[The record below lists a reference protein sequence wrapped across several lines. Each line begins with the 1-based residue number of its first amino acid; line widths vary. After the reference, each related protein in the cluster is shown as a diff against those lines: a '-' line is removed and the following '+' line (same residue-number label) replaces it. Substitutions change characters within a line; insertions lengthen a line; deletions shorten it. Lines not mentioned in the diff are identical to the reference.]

1 LLKFRSPRVDISQG
15 SSTSVISRQA
25 NAEPADTEVT
35 AAAEAAAAID
45 RSPAAII
52 VRWLDGQLMSWSDG
66 AEHLLGYTHDEA
78 AAVPLTAA
86 WPGGDRF
93 TFEEVAARLAR
104 GQPVPSLAGMC
115 LRKGGAVVEVS
126 AVVSPVRDDAGA
138 VIGVCAILRDRSD
151 RTEAEKRL
159 AEEQNRW
166 EGAFDNAP
174 IGMALVDLD
183 GGWLAVNRALCR
195 LLGRDEAEL
204 LKTDFQ
210 SLTHPDD
217 LGRDLEELARVV
229 AGETERY
236 EMEKRY
242 LKPDESVVWALLSVS
257 LVRDYEKRPL
267 YFVSQLQDITA
278 RKDSEAELQRYS
290 ARLTEL
296 ARQDP
301 LTGLS
306 NYREFHAMLDSE
318 LERGRRYRQ
327 QWSLVLFDVDGFEA
341 INARDRFEGDR
352 VLHEVGTAITS
363 ACRASDL
370 AARIGGDEFALI
382 LPSTSEEEA
391 IMAALR
397 IAAEVARA
405 GIASLSFGAASW
417 PRDGDSKELL
427 LLRAD
432 MQLRSA
438 QAGSREAAASRHLA
452 SIAAGDRTTDAIHEI
467 LSVARQ
473 HLGMELAY
481 LSEIGGSTQTFIA
494 TSGDAAS
501 FGIGEGSTLD
511 IDVSYCKRMLAGE
524 VPNLVPVVAQAP
536 ALAVLPVTTDAGIGS
551 YIGVPVRLSN
561 GHVYGSLCAVS
572 HDRRE
577 AVDQVHVRILDS
589 LARLIA
595 SHIEHDAQ
603 HAADRRSDAE
613 LAGMD
618 ALLSA
623 LSARDHYT
631 GAHSQTVVGLAT
643 DVARSLGL
651 SDEQVRDVGQ
661 VARLHDIGKVGIPD
675 SILQKRGP
683 LNDTEWELM
692 RQHPAIGARIL
703 SSTRTL
709 AHLAPAVKAEHERFD
724 GHGYPDGL
732 VADAIPL
739 ASRITF
745 ACDAYHAMTSDRPYR
760 TALDHETALGELRA
774 GAGSQF
780 DPQVVD
786 ALLNTVGASKTT
798 DGAEEDPPPS
808 TPRDV
813 LIAHTPRQTPLWEPH
828 PVRGSPAAIG
838 DARARCRRC
847 GAHVRAVVTRA
858 AIGGNCTNC
867 GSYDLD
873 LTDVSMGR

>member
-1 LLKFRSPRVDISQG
+1 MISQ
-15 SSTSVISRQA
+15 QA
-25 NAEPADTEVT
+25 NSEPADTEAAT
-35 AAAEAAAAID
+35 AAAAESID
-45 RSPAAII
+45 HSAAAII
-52 VRWLDGQLMSWSDG
+52 VRWLDGRLMSWSDG
-66 AEHLLGYTHDEA
+66 AQHLLGYTHEEA
-78 AAVPLTAA
+78 AGVPLTAA

-93 TFEEVAARLAR
+93 TFEEVAARLVR

-126 AVVSPVRDDAGA
+126 AVVSPVLNDACE

-166 EGAFDNAP
+166 EGAFHNAP

-195 LLGRDEAEL
+195 LLGRGESEL

-217 LGRDLEELARVV
+217 LGPDLEELARTV
-229 AGETERY
+229 AGETECY

-242 LKPDESVVWALLSVS
+242 LRPDGSIVWAVLSVS

-290 ARLTEL
+290 ERLTEL

-352 VLHEVGTAITS
+352 VLHEVGTAITA

-370 AARIGGDEFALI
+370 GARIGGDEFALI
-382 LPSTSEEEA
+382 MPNTSEEEA

-438 QAGSREAAASRHLA
+438 QLGSREAAAHRQSA
-452 SIAAGDRTTDAIHEI
+452 SVAGDHTTDAIHEI

-494 TSGDAAS
+494 ISGDAAS

-511 IDVSYCKRMLAGE
+511 LDVSYCQRMLSGE
-524 VPNLVPVVAQAP
+524 VPNLVPAVAHAP
-536 ALAVLPVTTDAGIGS
+536 ALAVLPVTADAGIGA
-551 YIGVPVRLSN
+551 YVGVPVRLSN
-561 GHVYGSLCAVS
+561 GHLYGSLCAVS

-577 AVDQVHVRILDS
+577 VFADGHLRILDS

-651 SDEQVRDVGQ
+651 SEQQVRDVGQ
-661 VARLHDIGKVGIPD
+661 VSRLHDIGKVGIPD

-683 LNDTEWELM
+683 LSDTEWELM

-724 GHGYPDGL
+724 GQGYPDGL
-732 VADAIPL
+732 LGDAIPL

-760 TALDHETALGELRA
+760 SALDHETALGELRA

-780 DPQVVD
+780 DPQVVE
-786 ALLNTVGASKTT
+786 ALLKTVGAATRT
-798 DGAEEDPPPS
+798 DGAEPDPPPS

-828 PVRGSPAAIG
+828 ASGGSPSAIG

-847 GAHVRAVVTRA
+847 GAQVRAVVTRA
-858 AIGGNCTNC
+858 AIGGSCTNC

-873 LTDVSMGR
+873 LTGVSMGR